1 MSNVTVNKNNRK
13 GNLTAT
19 IVVLNQKQ
27 KENLNKKTK
36 TK

>member
-1 MSNVTVNKNNRK
+1 MSNVTVNKNIRK
-13 GNLTAT
+13 GNSAT

-27 KENLNKKTK
+27 KENLNKKNK